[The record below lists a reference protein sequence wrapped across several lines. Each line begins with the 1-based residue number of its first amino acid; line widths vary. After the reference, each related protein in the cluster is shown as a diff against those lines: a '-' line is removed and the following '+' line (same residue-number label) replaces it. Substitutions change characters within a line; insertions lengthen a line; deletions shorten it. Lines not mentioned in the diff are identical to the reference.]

1 VFMTREEET
10 GHMARR
16 WGAASGM
23 AATQGRTCR
32 PFAHFLEH
40 VVCVKP
46 SDLEA
51 MFGLAM
57 GQTGLWA

>member
-1 VFMTREEET
+1 MTREEDE
-10 GHMARR
+10 GHVARK
-16 WGAASGM
+16 WGVEPSM
-23 AATQGRTCR
+23 VATQGRTCR

-46 SDLEA
+46 PDLEA

-57 GQTGLWA
+57 GQTRLWA

>member
-1 VFMTREEET
+1 MTREEEA

-16 WGAASGM
+16 WGMEPGM
-23 AATQGRTCR
+23 VATQGRTYR
-32 PFAHFLEH
+32 SFAHFLEH

-46 SDLEA
+46 SELEA

-57 GQTGLWA
+57 C